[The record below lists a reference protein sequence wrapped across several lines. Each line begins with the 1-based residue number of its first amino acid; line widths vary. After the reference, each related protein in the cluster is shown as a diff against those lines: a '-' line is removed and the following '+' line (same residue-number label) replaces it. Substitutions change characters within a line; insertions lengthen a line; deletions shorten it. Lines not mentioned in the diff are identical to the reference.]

1 MTGRSGSF
9 LVALG
14 LVMLSTASPVR
25 ADDATATPA
34 VVETVVTRE
43 FVPSSERRVGE
54 VRLLRRNGE
63 RVVQTLLYTKL
74 LDRVVREIASKEA
87 KNWPKPITGHDD
99 AQRYLEGLRAAEEAL
114 PKPDEGSPD
123 VDRQRRLLIE
133 FRREGDVGIID
144 FATFELEGERDDLR
158 VVDRKPI
165 QRIEVSAAYA
175 QRNMDLIAADAFDVP
190 EQKVVKLWARN

>member
-1 MTGRSGSF
+1 MTVRSGSYRI
-9 LVALG
+9 ALG
-14 LVMLSTASPVR
+14 LMLLSAACPVR

-54 VRLLRRNGE
+54 VRLLRRGGE

-87 KNWPKPITGHDD
+87 KNWPKPIQGHDD
-99 AQRYLEGLRAAEEAL
+99 AQRYLEALRAAEEVL
-114 PKPDEGSPD
+114 PKPSEGGPD

-133 FRREGDVGIID
+133 FHCEGDRGIVD
-144 FATFELEGERDDLR
+144 FATFELEGARDELR

-175 QRNMDLIAADAFDVP
+175 QRNMDLIAADAFDLP
-190 EQKVVKLWARN
+190 EQKVANLWASK